1 MAEGVPLPLPEPE
14 WAQEE
19 FATANIGDKRLNK
32 RLGMI
37 VEAFAQNPNA
47 QIPQATGRWPKAKAA
62 YRFFDNKKVS
72 VDNIL
77 EPHRNATKERAQGRR
92 LVLAVQDTSDLNYS
106 HHPCTEGLG
115 LAGNEFTRGMIIHP
129 TLAVSTEGIPLGLID
144 LQQWTRDPEEP
155 EGKDDHHMLPIEEKE
170 SFKWLTGYRSTAA
183 LQQELE
189 DTHFVV
195 VCDREGDI
203 FELLGEAE
211 RAREDGKTDKP
222 DVLVRASW
230 DRNVWHP
237 QGHLWAQ
244 LESQEP
250 AGELVVQVPRKKGQ
264 REREA
269 TLTIRYAPVTID
281 PPKRIPRRAS
291 ICKKITVWAV
301 YAHEESAPKGVDPLS
316 WMLLSTMPVTSFE
329 DAIERI
335 AWYVLRWV
343 VELFFKTMKSGCR
356 VEDRQLQT
364 RERLEKC
371 IAVDCIVA
379 WRVMFLT
386 TMGREV
392 PNLPASA
399 LFEEYEWKALHC
411 FVHRTPTSPEE
422 EPTLGEVVREVA
434 KMGGF
439 LARRRDGH
447 PGMMTLW
454 RGLLVLRSVS
464 VMWLV
469 FNDSR

>member
-14 WAQEE
+14 WAQKE
-19 FATANIGDKRLNK
+19 FAAANIGDRRLNK

-47 QIPQATGRWPKAKAA
+47 QIPQATDGWPQAKAA

-72 VDNIL
+72 VERIL
-77 EPHRNATKERAQGRR
+77 EPHRDAIKERVQNRN
-92 LVLAVQDTSDLNYS
+92 LILAVQDTSTLNYTD
-106 HHPCTEGLG
+106 HPCTEDLG
-115 LAGNEFTRGMIIHP
+115 LAGNDITRGILIHP

-144 LQQWTRDPEEP
+144 LQLWTRDPEVSEK
-155 EGKDDHHMLPIEEKE
+155 EDNHKLPIEEKE
-170 SFKWLTGYRSTAA
+170 SFKWLKGYRATAA
-183 LQQELE
+183 LQQKLN
-189 DTHFVV
+189 DVHFVV

-203 FELLGEAE
+203 FELLAEAE
-211 RAREDGKTDKP
+211 RTGEDGKTDKP
-222 DVLVRASW
+222 DLLVRASW
-230 DRNVWHP
+230 DRKVWHP
-237 QGHLWAQ
+237 QGHLWPQ
-244 LESQEP
+244 LESQDL

-264 REREA
+264 PEREA
-269 TLTIRYAPVTID
+269 TLTIRFAAVTIE
-281 PPKRIPRRAS
+281 PPDRIPRRAP

-301 YAHEESAPKGVDPLS
+301 YAHEESPPAGVEPLS
-316 WMLLSTMPVTSFE
+316 WMLLSTRPVESFE
-329 DAIERI
+329 DAVEKIT
-335 AWYVLRWV
+335 WYVLRWV
-343 VELFFKTMKSGCR
+343 IELFFKALKSGCR

-364 RERLEKC
+364 RERLENC

-392 PNLPASA
+392 PDLPASA

-422 EPTLGEVVREVA
+422 EPRLGEVVREVA

-439 LARRRDGH
+439 LARKRDGH

-469 FNDSR
+469 FNRSL